1 MLVFK
6 PSFYRVFES
15 VAQHALDCASALRP
29 LSLDERIGAEL
40 CQHERMRPGCGLTN
54 GQIEEFF
61 LQCQSVSFVAVPPSP
76 RFSFS
81 RKRWKV
87 DPHGMWSTA
96 SLSLSVCGCRGLE
109 LKSNVKSEQQD
120 QLPKTDRSAK
130 NPYPNHSSSRLFF
143 EEPVPV
149 TTEHQVHDP
158 PAGPQGSLG
167 RADPRIVSSRRAGSQ
182 RTPRVPAGPPV
193 GRRFDLEFERRESS
207 GIGMS
212 WLP

>member
-1 MLVFK
+1 MPWTVR
-6 PSFYRVFES
+6 PHYGHS
-15 VAQHALDCASALRP
+15 VWTSALVP
-29 LSLDERIGAEL
+29 SYANTS
-40 CQHERMRPGCGLTN
+40 GCDRDAGLPTAKL
-54 GQIEEFF
+54 IEFF

-87 DPHGMWSTA
+87 DPHGMWSSA
-96 SLSLSVCGCRGLE
+96 SLSLGVCGCRGLE
-109 LKSNVKSEQQD
+109 LKSDQQQD

-158 PAGPQGSLG
+158 PAGRQGLRQNAKAGLTPPARRRCEPARRPPG
-167 RADPRIVSSRRAGSQ
+167 RYNSRVVWDRHVVAALDRKGA
-182 RTPRVPAGPPV
+182 T
-193 GRRFDLEFERRESS
+193 
-207 GIGMS
+207 
-212 WLP
+212 

>member
-1 MLVFK
+1 MPWTVR
-6 PSFYRVFES
+6 PHYGHS
-15 VAQHALDCASALRP
+15 VWTSALVP
-29 LSLDERIGAEL
+29 SYANTS
-40 CQHERMRPGCGLTN
+40 GCDRDAGLPTAKL
-54 GQIEEFF
+54 IEFF

-158 PAGPQGSLG
+158 PAGRQG
-167 RADPRIVSSRRAGSQ
+167 RAPDPAVAASRRAG
-182 RTPRVPAGPPV
+182 
-193 GRRFDLEFERRESS
+193 RRDDTILESS